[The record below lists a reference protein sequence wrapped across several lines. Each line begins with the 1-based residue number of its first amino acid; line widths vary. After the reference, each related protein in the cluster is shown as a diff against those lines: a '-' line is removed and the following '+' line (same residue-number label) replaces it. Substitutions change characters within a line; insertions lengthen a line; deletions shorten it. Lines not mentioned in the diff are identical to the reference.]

1 MGGIREGNW
10 QFPKLSEL
18 HMLVA
23 AAALL
28 VVVVVVVVLRR
39 FALALLSFRSAFAL
53 LFALVLWFLHHLA
66 SLLACLLQ

>member
-18 HMLVA
+18 HMLV

>member
-1 MGGIREGNW
+1 
-10 QFPKLSEL
+10 
-18 HMLVA
+18 MLVA